1 MGFFNGVPVSIKGTG
16 MYVPE
21 KVLTNQDLTAMVD
34 TSDEWIRDRT
44 GIRRRHIAAE
54 GELTSSI
61 AEKASREAL
70 RNSGISPEDLDMV
83 IVATNSPDTLFPG
96 VAPKLQGMLEAKKAG
111 AFDVQ
116 SGCTSGVYS
125 MAIAAGGIAS
135 GVWKNVLVVG
145 AEVLSRIIDW
155 TDRNTCVLF
164 GDGAGAMVLGPAADG
179 EGHFISADMRSDG
192 TKHDQITLL
201 GGLVEYPA
209 SGETLEKKL
218 HYVAMKGNDVFK
230 FVNRVIPPFLKE
242 YCLESGFQPE
252 DISWWFFHQANQRII
267 DKTAERLGINPEKV
281 VINIHEYG
289 NTSAASVFL
298 ALCEFMR
305 EGKLQKGEKLLF
317 TAFGAGMTY
326 GGIIYE
332 A

>member
-1 MGFFNGVPVSIKGTG
+1 
-16 MYVPE
+16 
-21 KVLTNQDLTAMVD
+21 
-34 TSDEWIRDRT
+34 
-44 GIRRRHIAAE
+44 
-54 GELTSSI
+54 
-61 AEKASREAL
+61 
-70 RNSGISPEDLDMV
+70 
-83 IVATNSPDTLFPG
+83 
-96 VAPKLQGMLEAKKAG
+96 
-111 AFDVQ
+111 
-116 SGCTSGVYS
+116 
-125 MAIAAGGIAS
+125 
-135 GVWKNVLVVG
+135 
-145 AEVLSRIIDW
+145 
-155 TDRNTCVLF
+155 
-164 GDGAGAMVLGPAADG
+164 MVLGPAADG

-209 SGETLEKKL
+209 SKETLEKKL